1 MITARES
8 GLDPTLEKNLI
19 ALRERDEELV
29 RRLLL
34 PVVSDHV
41 IVGGPNPSLY
51 RSHHTLEEFTVTS
64 QDLEA
69 SVAEVQDGDEV
80 FLFGV
85 SLGEQLAHILRT
97 RPACKVT
104 VWDRDPWLLRLT
116 LQRQDYRNSLRSGR
130 ARLALGADLVGLFDC
145 LPKRRIVLHPFFRH
159 QYADELAL
167 VEAAAAGQPPRAPW
181 TALGMGGF
189 VVKDVGEALRAEGHQ
204 TFPFEVHRWSAEE
217 IALALRR
224 LRPQRLVML
233 NYSRVAAEVCEAE
246 RVPLVVWEIDPSTD
260 RTPEVVGAAQR
271 VRFFTYRQKHVALY
285 RAAGFPVVEHLP
297 PGSNVARR
305 HPVELTEEQRAW
317 FGSKVCFVGS
327 SMAGPARKYRK
338 LFLQLHASYDS
349 VGLETFEQTE
359 ARLDEILA
367 LERVDYSVSRVIDLV
382 EERFADFLA
391 AARRS
396 RTRDD
401 PVKWVAEIA
410 ASEKRMHYVNAL
422 GRFGIRVWG
431 DREWDRVETMGGGAR
446 YLGTAGHG
454 CELTLV
460 YNGANIHVDINR
472 SYQTDV
478 VPIRVFDV
486 LACGGFLIAEHSAE
500 LASLF
505 AIGKELESYHTL
517 DELEQKV
524 EYYLAHPDEA
534 RAIAARG
541 LEAVR
546 TRHTVQHRVRTLL
559 GE

>member
-1 MITARES
+1 MITARGS
-8 GLDPTLEKNLI
+8 GLDPTLETNLV

-34 PVVSDHV
+34 PVRGDHV

-51 RSHHTLEEFTVTS
+51 RSHHTLEEFTVAS
-64 QDLEA
+64 QDVEA

-85 SLGEQLAHILRT
+85 SLGEQLAHLLRT
-97 RPACKVT
+97 RPGCRIV

-130 ARLALGADLVGLFDC
+130 TRLALGADLVGHFDG
-145 LPKRRIVLHPFFRH
+145 LAGRRLVVHPFFRH
-159 QYADELAL
+159 QYSDELAL
-167 VEAAAAGQPPRAPW
+167 VEAAARGEVPRGPW
-181 TALGMGGF
+181 IALGMGGF
-189 VVKDVGEALRAEGHQ
+189 VVADVAEALRAEGHQ
-204 TFPFEVHRWSAEE
+204 TFPFEVQRWAPGET
-217 IALALRR
+217 ALALRR
-224 LRPQRLVML
+224 LRPQKLLMV
-233 NYSRVAAEVCEAE
+233 NYSREVAEVCEAE
-246 RVPLVVWEIDPSTD
+246 RVPLVVWEIDPTTD
-260 RTPEVVGAAQR
+260 RTAEVVGTGQN
-271 VRFFTYRQKHVALY
+271 VRLFTYRERHVELY
-285 RAAGFPVVEHLP
+285 RAAGFPNVAHLP
-297 PGSNVARR
+297 PASNTHKR
-305 HPVELTEEQRAW
+305 HPVELNEEQRAW
-317 FGSKVCFVGS
+317 FGTDVCFVGS

-349 VGLETFEQTE
+349 IGLESFEQTE

-367 LERVDYSVSRVIDLV
+367 LERMDYSTSRVIELV
-382 EERFADFLA
+382 EERFAEFLA

-401 PVKWVAEIA
+401 PVKWVAEIS

-431 DREWDRVETMGGGAR
+431 DREWDRVETMSGGAR

-454 CELTLV
+454 RELTMV
-460 YNGANIHVDINR
+460 YNGARIHVDINR

-478 VPIRVFDV
+478 IPIRVFDV

-500 LASLF
+500 LAELF
-505 AIGKELESYHTL
+505 KIGEELEAYHTL

-524 EYYLAHPDEA
+524 AHYLAHPKEA
-534 RAIAARG
+534 RAIAERG
-541 LEAVR
+541 LAAVR
-546 TRHTVQHRVRTLL
+546 ARHSVQHRIRELL
-559 GE
+559 G